1 MKKLVVIS
9 VLSILFFSCSKDH
22 SNYIF
27 QKEEVEPRLESAIF
41 PVMTKPAE
49 VVLGTELSTCSPGES
64 VTLFLPYRV
73 VADDVQDAVLVI
85 SDPEN
90 GSVIRELPMSFSTD
104 PTIANVSVPE
114 EIQGSTFMFVTIPV
128 ENDMLGKSWSVSTR
142 LKANSRESDDTIN
155 NAFRVE

>member
-9 VLSILFFSCSKDH
+9 ILSVLFFSCSKDN

-27 QKEEVEPRLESAIF
+27 QKEEVTPRLESAIF

-49 VVLGTELSTCSPGES
+49 VVLGTELSTCAPGES

-73 VADDVQDAVLVI
+73 VADDVQEATLVI
-85 SDPEN
+85 SDPET
-90 GSVIRELPMSFSTD
+90 GSVIRELPMTFSTD
-104 PTIANVSVPE
+104 PSIANISVPE
-114 EIQGSTFMFVTIPV
+114 EIQGSSFMFVTVSI
-128 ENDMLGKSWSVSTR
+128 ENDMIGKAWTVSTH
-142 LKANSRESDDTIN
+142 LKGNAQQSDDTIN